1 MRTNTFNN
9 KSAQKMQ
16 KNVGII
22 TIQNIMNYGACL
34 QSFALWYRIKSL
46 GYNCEIINLL
56 TPSHKGF
63 KRAKNSVHMKEKL
76 AS

>member
-63 KRAKNSVHMKEKL
+63 KRAKIL
-76 AS
+76 YI